1 MSLRRTSKVVVFPRW
16 EQNPYLTLLTLAAEA
31 DGWEITGP
39 TRLEGLEHAAEREV
53 RAGDVVHVHWTAPV
67 TRPALSRAEAHD
79 RVDRFDEAVRRAQA
93 AGAQVLW
100 TVHNEIAHDSDWPD
114 AELRVAEVLARRADR
129 ILQLH
134 EHTRAHLAAA
144 YDLPAERLVTL
155 PHSSYAGVYPE
166 LPSREEAR
174 AAVGV
179 PQGVPTVGLI
189 GQLRPYKGVDLLLEA
204 AAIASR
210 ELPDLTVVLAGRTS
224 EEHLAEIDALVPEGV
239 RLVRHHEFLADEE
252 IGTWVQACNVLAL
265 PYRRILNSG
274 SALMAATLGRPVIL
288 PEDTPLVRLYADEPW
303 CASYAVGPGAAA
315 RLAEQVVR
323 LAPGDEGRER
333 AARAFAQRY
342 TPYDMARDYLRVLDG
357 LRDGRGEER

>member
-16 EQNPYLTLLTLAAEA
+16 EQNPYLTMLTLAAQA
-31 DGWEITGP
+31 DGWHITGP
-39 TRLEGLEHAAEREV
+39 TMLEGLERTTERGLVE
-53 RAGDVVHVHWTAPV
+53 GDVVHVHWTAPV

-79 RVDRFDEAVRRAQA
+79 RVDRFDEALRRAHE
-93 AGAQVLW
+93 AGAHVLW
-100 TVHNEIAHDSDWPD
+100 TVHNEIAHDADWPD
-114 AELRVAEVLARRADR
+114 AELRLAGVLARRADR

-134 EHTRAHLAAA
+134 EHTREHLAAA

-155 PHSSYAGVYPE
+155 AHSSYAGIYPE
-166 LPSREEAR
+166 VPTREAAR
-174 AAVGV
+174 AAVRV

-204 AAIASR
+204 AGIAAR

-224 EEHLAEIDALVPEGV
+224 EEHRAEIDALVPANV
-239 RLVRHHEFLADEE
+239 RIVRHHDFLPDEE

-288 PEDTPLVRLYADEPW
+288 PDDTPLVRLYAGEPW
-303 CASYAVGPGAAA
+303 CASYAAGPGAAA
-315 RLAEQVVR
+315 RLAEQIVR
-323 LAPGDEGRER
+323 LAPGDADRER
-333 AARAFAQRY
+333 SARAFAQRY
-342 TPYDMARDYLRVLDG
+342 TPYDMSRDYLRVLDG
-357 LRDGRGEER
+357 LEVAR

>member
-16 EQNPYLTLLTLAAEA
+16 EQNPYLTMLTLAAQA
-31 DGWEITGP
+31 DGWQITGP
-39 TRLEGLEHAAEREV
+39 TMLEGLERTAERGLVE
-53 RAGDVVHVHWTAPV
+53 GDVVHVHWTAPV

-79 RVDRFDEAVRRAQA
+79 RVDRFDEALRRAHEG
-93 AGAQVLW
+93 GAHVLW
-100 TVHNEIAHDSDWPD
+100 TVHNEIAHDADWPD
-114 AELRVAEVLARRADR
+114 AELRLAEVLARRADR

-134 EHTRAHLAAA
+134 EHTREHLAAA

-155 PHSSYAGVYPE
+155 PHSSYAGIYPE
-166 LPSREEAR
+166 VPTREAAR

-204 AAIASR
+204 AGIAAR
-210 ELPDLTVVLAGRTS
+210 ELPELTVVLAGRTS
-224 EEHLAEIDALVPEGV
+224 EEHRAEIDALVPADI
-239 RLVRHHEFLADEE
+239 RIVRHHDFLPDEE

-288 PEDTPLVRLYADEPW
+288 PDDTPLVRLYAGEPW
-303 CASYAVGPGAAA
+303 CASYAAGPGAAA
-315 RLAEQVVR
+315 RLAEQIVR
-323 LAPGDEGRER
+323 LAPGDADRER
-333 AARAFAQRY
+333 SARAFAQRY
-342 TPYDMARDYLRVLDG
+342 TPYDMSRDYLRVLDG
-357 LRDGRGEER
+357 LEVAR